1 MSAPIVHGGGITAA
15 AAAFGGSLEDWLDLS
30 TGINPC
36 PVALP
41 DIPAR
46 AWYRLPD
53 RHLIDEA
60 RRAARDHYRSSE
72 ILPLPV
78 PGTQSVIQLLPRLVE
93 AGRLVGFTDDR
104 VAVRDNRVAVT
115 DERIAVTDERIA
127 VTDNRV
133 AVVSPTY
140 GEYARA
146 FASAGF
152 SVDPV
157 DDIAAIGARHRLAVV
172 VNPNNP
178 DGLIWPAETLIAL
191 HDRMKAAGGFL
202 VVDEAFG
209 DTDPALS
216 LASRA
221 PQLSNLI
228 IFRSFGKFFGL
239 AGLRLGFVI
248 ARSDILTRF
257 EDWLGPWAVSGP
269 ALSLA
274 GSLLR
279 SDVSPIRGRINERC
293 AGLHAVLTGAGL
305 QISGGTAL
313 FTLIVDARAGDI
325 YIHLCR
331 HHILVR
337 KFDYAPEWLRFGL
350 PPDPAADRRLGEA
363 LQRFER

>member
-1 MSAPIVHGGGITAA
+1 MSAPIAHGGGITAVA
-15 AAAFGGSLEDWLDLS
+15 ATFGGRPEDWLDLS

-46 AWYRLPD
+46 AWHRLPD
-53 RHLIDEA
+53 RHLVDEA
-60 RRAARDHYRSSE
+60 RCAARDHYGSGE

-78 PGTQSVIQLLPRLVE
+78 PGTQSVIQLLPRLIA
-93 AGRLVGFTDDR
+93 AGKPVGALDD
-104 VAVRDNRVAVT
+104 T
-115 DERIAVTDERIA
+115 
-127 VTDNRV
+127 V

-152 SVDPV
+152 AVDAV
-157 DDIAAIGARHRLAVV
+157 DNVAAIGIEHRLAVV

-178 DGLIWPAETLIAL
+178 DGRIWSTETLVAL
-191 HDRMKAAGGFL
+191 HDRMKAANGLL

-216 LASRA
+216 LAARV
-221 PQLSNLI
+221 QELSNLI

-239 AGLRLGFVI
+239 AGLRLGFAI
-248 ARSDILTRF
+248 ARSDILARF

-269 ALSLA
+269 ALSIA
-274 GSLLR
+274 ASLLR
-279 SDVSPIRGRINERC
+279 SDVTSIRSRIDERC
-293 AGLHAVLTGAGL
+293 AGLHAALMGAGL
-305 QISGGTAL
+305 RTAGGTAL
-313 FTLIVDARAGDI
+313 FTLVADARAGDI
-325 YIHLCR
+325 YTHLCR

-350 PPDPAADRRLGEA
+350 TPDGAADRRLIEA

>member
-15 AAAFGGSLEDWLDLS
+15 AATFGGRPEDWLDLS

-41 DIPAR
+41 DISAR
-46 AWYRLPD
+46 AWHRLPD
-53 RHLIDEA
+53 RHLVEAA
-60 RRAARDHYRSSE
+60 RRAARDHYGSGE

-93 AGRLVGFTDDR
+93 GRLVDVTDDR
-104 VAVRDNRVAVT
+104 VAVTDNRVAVT
-115 DERIAVTDERIA
+115 DNRVAVTDDRIA
-127 VTDNRV
+127 VTDNKV

-146 FASAGF
+146 LTSAGF
-152 SVDPV
+152 TVDAV
-157 DDIAAIGARHRLAVV
+157 DNVAAIGIEHRLAVV

-178 DGLIWPAETLIAL
+178 DGLAWPAETLIAL
-191 HDRMKAAGGFL
+191 HDRMKAAGGLL

-221 PQLSNLI
+221 QQLPNLI

-239 AGLRLGFVI
+239 AGLRLGFAI
-248 ARSDILTRF
+248 ARDDILARF

-269 ALSLA
+269 ALSIA

-279 SDVSPIRGRINERC
+279 SDVSPIRGRIDERS
-293 AGLHAVLTGAGL
+293 AGLHAVLKGAGL
-305 QISGGTAL
+305 RMAGGTAL
-313 FTLIVDARAGDI
+313 FTLVADAKAGDI
-325 YIHLCR
+325 YTHLCR

-337 KFDYAPEWLRFGL
+337 KFDYAPDWLRFGL
-350 PPDPAADRRLGEA
+350 TPAPAADRRLSEA

>member
-1 MSAPIVHGGGITAA
+1 MSAPIVHGGGVTAA
-15 AAAFGGSLEDWLDLS
+15 AAAFGGRPEDWLDLS

-46 AWYRLPD
+46 AWHRLPD
-53 RHLIDEA
+53 RHLVDEA
-60 RRAARDHYRSSE
+60 RRAARDHYGSGK

-78 PGTQSVIQLLPRLVE
+78 PGTQSVIQLLPRLIE
-93 AGRLVGFTDDR
+93 AGR
-104 VAVRDNRVAVT
+104 RVAVT
-115 DERIAVTDERIA
+115 DNKIAVTDE
-127 VTDNRV
+127 RV

-140 GEYARA
+140 GEYERA

-152 SVDPV
+152 AVDAV
-157 DDIAAIGARHRLAVV
+157 GDVAAIGAGHRLAIV

-178 DGLIWPAETLIAL
+178 DGRIWPAEKLIAL
-191 HDRMKAAGGFL
+191 HDRMKAADGLL

-239 AGLRLGFVI
+239 AGLRLGFAI
-248 ARSDILTRF
+248 ARDDILARF

-269 ALSLA
+269 ALSIA
-274 GSLLR
+274 ASLLR
-279 SDVSPIRGRINERC
+279 SDASPIRGRIDERS
-293 AGLHAVLTGAGL
+293 AGLHVVLKGAGL
-305 QISGGTAL
+305 RMAGGTAL
-313 FTLIVDARAGDI
+313 FTLVADARAGDI
-325 YIHLCR
+325 YAHLCR

-337 KFDYAPEWLRFGL
+337 KFDYAPDWLRFGL
-350 PPDPAADRRLGEA
+350 TPDPAADRRLGEA